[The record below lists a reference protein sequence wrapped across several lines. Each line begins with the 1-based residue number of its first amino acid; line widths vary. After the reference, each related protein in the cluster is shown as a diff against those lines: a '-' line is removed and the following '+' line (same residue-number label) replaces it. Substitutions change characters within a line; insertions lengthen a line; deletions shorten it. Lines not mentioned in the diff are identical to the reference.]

1 MTLWLSCNTN
11 QITSLFT
18 PATGSI
24 KVEKVLLLSTLTTGL
39 TGNLLRSIL
48 LAPYQPSLLPFICS
62 CQAEEALSMALQPRG
77 IRNNNP
83 GNIRWGDN
91 WQGLVP
97 ADKRTDKSFAQF
109 TQPIYGIR
117 ALAKILTNYT
127 KREGLPNVGK
137 KNIDTVR
144 EIIARWAPPNENDT
158 EAYIRSV
165 AKAIGVQPNDPI
177 NVFDKAIMSGLV
189 KAIIRH
195 ENGMMPYTD
204 DVINRAI
211 AMVL

>member
-1 MTLWLSCNTN
+1 MKGTHYSLSPAFWH
-11 QITSLFT
+11 SLIDN
-18 PATGSI
+18 PSYPIQLAPLDQSL
-24 KVEKVLLLSTLTTGL
+24 LLLS
-39 TGNLLRSIL
+39 
-48 LAPYQPSLLPFICS
+48 SLN
-62 CQAEEALSMALQPRG
+62 QAEEALSMALQPRG

-97 ADKRTDKSFAQF
+97 VDKRTDKSFAQF

-117 ALAKILTNYT
+117 ALAKVLTNYT

-144 EIIARWAPPNENDT
+144 EIISRWAPPNENDT

-165 AKAIGVQPNDPI
+165 AKAIGVEPNDPI
-177 NVFDKAIMSGLV
+177 NVFDKTIMSGLV

-204 DVINRAI
+204 DVIDRAI
-211 AMVL
+211 AMVI